1 MSSTNRLSRRAIL
14 KGGSLIAGALGS
26 GLIPAFAER
35 ALADEAS
42 LKSGAKKKTFCFLFL
57 RGALDGLHVVHPYG
71 EPRLAQLRPDLALL
85 PPGSTKKSAVLEPL
99 LDLGVPG
106 FGLHNAMS
114 SLVPMWKD
122 GSLAIVHAVGSS
134 DGTRSHFD
142 AQNMLELGTPGRTD
156 TPHGWLARALEADRL
171 NANGWHANDLHPND
185 SRAATTGTL
194 PAVSLSAQ
202 LPRSLQ
208 GAPGA
213 MAFASVDQLRLRP
226 LAGARGGE
234 QGRQRSRA
242 AFEAMYAH
250 SIDDALAAEG
260 RETFQAL
267 QLLEHK
273 VGRDGIPPADGVHYP
288 GGPLGNAMK
297 QLAQLIKADVGL
309 RVGCADAGGWDTHL
323 GQPGALDRNLRELAQ
338 AMAAFHQDLGARAED
353 VVLIAAT
360 EFGRTVRQNGAAGTD
375 HGHGSVAFVLGGGV
389 NGGKL
394 HGRWPGLADDQL
406 YEGRDLAVTTDLRS
420 ILLAGASSQLG
431 SLDAAR
437 VFPGFNGA
445 PFAGLM
451 RT

>member
-1 MSSTNRLSRRAIL
+1 MSLTNRFSRRAIL
-14 KGGSLIAGALGS
+14 KGGSLIAAALGT

-35 ALADEAS
+35 ALADEAAAGAS
-42 LKSGAKKKTFCFLFL
+42 AKKKTFCFLFL

-71 EPRLAQLRPDLALL
+71 EPRLAQLRPDLAL
-85 PPGSTKKSAVLEPL
+85 PAPGSTKKSAVLEPL

-106 FGLHNAMS
+106 FGLHSAMS
-114 SLVPMWKD
+114 PLMPMWKD
-122 GSLAIVHAVGSS
+122 GSLALVHAVGSS

-156 TPHGWLARALEADRL
+156 TPHGWLARALDGDRL
-171 NANGWHANDLHPND
+171 HANHLDTNDWRPND
-185 SRAATTGTL
+185 SLAATRTL

-213 MAFASVDQLRLRP
+213 LAFASVDQLRLRP
-226 LAGARGGE
+226 LAGARVGE

-242 AFEAMYAH
+242 AFEAMYAQ
-250 SIDDALAAEG
+250 SSDDALAAEG

-323 GQPGALDRNLRELAQ
+323 GQPGALDRNLRDLAQ

-406 YEGRDLAVTTDLRS
+406 YEGRDLAVTTDLRA
-420 ILLAGASSQLG
+420 ILLAGAKSQLG
-431 SLDAAR
+431 PLDPAR
-437 VFPGFNGA
+437 VFPGFNAA

-451 RT
+451 RA